1 MNLKF
6 NDYLFFN
13 KSEVGTKRTLLKK
26 YKVRKNSYAG
36 NVLSRVYDSYFGSA
50 TNLQKEFSRY
60 YKKEFGTC
68 KQYLICRFNMPE
80 ELAQKVCSEKKYYVD
95 LSWKGEQIGY
105 SFSYDEELKAQ
116 FWDFVGGIE
125 NED

>member
-1 MNLKF
+1 
-6 NDYLFFN
+6 
-13 KSEVGTKRTLLKK
+13 
-26 YKVRKNSYAG
+26 
-36 NVLSRVYDSYFGSA
+36 
-50 TNLQKEFSRY
+50 
-60 YKKEFGTC
+60 
-68 KQYLICRFNMPE
+68 MPE